1 MTALT
6 KYQRLECSGL
16 WRGAPDDRRREVV
29 VAFGDATLVISDVRS
44 GDPLAHWSLPAVERI
59 GGAAV
64 PALYAP
70 GRDAHETLE
79 IDDDTMIAAIEKVRG
94 VIAARRRSDGRLR
107 RSISWAVAGAT
118 ALGLAIWLPGAL
130 IRQTATV
137 LPAAKRA
144 EIGGVILAE
153 ILRSHGA
160 PCSDPLGR
168 RALDRLQTRVL
179 GQSAGGDEGQVLIL
193 RDGPQ
198 PAAHLPGARVL
209 LSRTLVE
216 KADGP
221 ALAAGYILAERVAAE
236 QSDPILPVLEHAG
249 VIATFRLLTTG
260 RLPDGALDG
269 YAARLF
275 TNSETHPPYAAL
287 LGRMASAGIPATPYA
302 YAIDPSGETTLPL
315 IEGDPFRAKAAPM
328 LLSDGDW
335 VSLQGICTR

>member
-16 WRGAPDDRRREVV
+16 WRAGPDSQRREVIV
-29 VAFGDATLVISDVRS
+29 CFGNASLVISDTRS
-44 GDPLAHWSLPAVERI
+44 GTPLTHWSLPAVKRI
-59 GGAAV
+59 GTSPPAV
-64 PALYAP
+64 YAP
-70 GRDAHETLE
+70 GTDAHEVLE
-79 IDDDTMIAAIEKVRG
+79 IEDETMIAAIEKVRS

-130 IRQTATV
+130 VRQTAAV

-144 EIGGVILAE
+144 EIGGAILADM
-153 ILRSHGA
+153 LRIHGA

-179 GQSAGGDEGQVLIL
+179 GQSAGGNEAQVLIL

-209 LSRTLVE
+209 LSRVLVE

-221 ALAAGYILAERVAAE
+221 ALAAGYILAERVAAA
-236 QSDPILPVLEHAG
+236 QNDPILPVLEYAG

-260 RLPDGALDG
+260 RLPDSALDG
-269 YAARLF
+269 YAARLI
-275 TNSETHPPYAAL
+275 TNGETPPPYAAL
-287 LGRMASAGIPATPYA
+287 LERMASAAVPAAPYA
-302 YAIDPSGETTLPL
+302 YALDPSGETTLPL
-315 IEGDPFRAKAAPM
+315 IEGDPFRSKPAPM

-335 VSLQGICTR
+335 VSLQGICNR

>member
-16 WRGAPDDRRREVV
+16 WRGGPDSQRREVMV
-29 VAFGDATLVISDVRS
+29 CFGNASLVISDIRS
-44 GDPLAHWSLPAVERI
+44 GNPLTHWSLPAVERI
-59 GGAAV
+59 GTSL

-70 GRDAHETLE
+70 DTDAHEVLE
-79 IDDDTMIAAIEKVRG
+79 IEDDTMIAAIDKVRG

-107 RSISWAVAGAT
+107 RSISWAVAVVT

-144 EIGGVILAE
+144 EIGGVILAD

-168 RALDRLQTRVL
+168 RALDRFQTRVL
-179 GQSAGGDEGQVLIL
+179 GQSAGGDAVQVLIL

-209 LSRTLVE
+209 LSRALVE
-216 KADGP
+216 QADGP
-221 ALAAGYILAERVAAE
+221 ALAAGYILAERVAAA
-236 QSDPILPVLEHAG
+236 QSDPILPVLKHAG
-249 VIATFRLLTTG
+249 VIATFRLLITG
-260 RLPDGALDG
+260 GLPDGALDG

-275 TNSETHPPYAAL
+275 ANGATRPPDAIL
-287 LGRMASAGIPATPYA
+287 LGRMASAGVPAAPYA
-302 YAIDPSGETTLPL
+302 YALDPSGETTLPL
-315 IEGDPFRAKAAPM
+315 IEGDPFRGKPAPM